1 MTDEERVLALIDL
14 DALEYNIKSIR
25 KKTPEGTGIIGVIK
39 ADAYG
44 HGSVEV
50 AQVLLENG
58 ADWFAVA
65 VVDEGLNLRKHGINA
80 PILLLGYTPELRF
93 EDVINNGFIQTM
105 YSYEM
110 AEKLSKAAVR
120 LGKTAVVHIKID
132 TGMGRIGYRVNDEA
146 ADEIVRIS
154 KLPGIE
160 VNGMFT
166 HFAASDEADKA
177 YTNMQFERFMKMDK
191 MLKDRGLNIPI
202 RHAANSAAI
211 MDIDSMMLNMVR
223 PGIILYGA
231 YPSDEVVKEN
241 LDLRPVMSIKTH
253 VSFVK
258 EVEKGD
264 CISYGRTYTAP
275 DKRKIATIPV
285 GYADGFIRAYAKEGK
300 VLIKGKFAPIV
311 GRICMDQFMVDVTD
325 IDDVKIN
332 DEVVLMGTQGEN
344 SITADDIAKA
354 LNTINYEVFCTLSK
368 RVPRQYIRNCKVT
381 ETVKYV

>member
-110 AEKLSKAAVR
+110 AEKLSKTAVR

-191 MLKDRGLNIPI
+191 MLKDRGLNIPV

-285 GYADGFIRAYAKEGK
+285 GYADGFIRAYAKDGK

-368 RVPRQYIRNCKVT
+368 RVPRQYIRNGKVT

>member
-110 AEKLSKAAVR
+110 AEKLSKTAVR

-191 MLKDRGLNIPI
+191 MLKDRGLNIPV

-231 YPSDEVVKEN
+231 YPSDEVIKEN

-368 RVPRQYIRNCKVT
+368 RVPRQYIRNGKVT

>member
-1 MTDEERVLALIDL
+1 MTDEERGLALIDL

-110 AEKLSKAAVR
+110 AEKLSKTAVR

-132 TGMGRIGYRVNDEA
+132 TGMGRIGYRVNNEA

-231 YPSDEVVKEN
+231 YPSDEVIKEN

-368 RVPRQYIRNCKVT
+368 RVPRQYIRNGKVT

>member
-110 AEKLSKAAVR
+110 AEKLSKTAVR

-368 RVPRQYIRNCKVT
+368 RVPRQYIRNGKVT

>member
-191 MLKDRGLNIPI
+191 MLKDRGLNIPV

-332 DEVVLMGTQGEN
+332 DEVVLMGIQGEN

-368 RVPRQYIRNCKVT
+368 RVPRQYIRNGKVT